1 MAEIKV
7 RRSASQRGGLD
18 RGGSFRQPGQPG
30 GIERRS
36 TQQLLETI
44 RHLQEESSDD
54 VAAELSQSKH
64 SMAMVQFIV
73 YWVFLMIV
81 FAAVKEPLLQN
92 EIYANVFFENAM
104 NADQMYQVLK
114 QLMIPHTFASKY
126 WSGKVFSPNDKQ
138 RVRRAER
145 LRRVDGRTGRA
156 RVAPRTRGGPRAS
169 TLIPGGPRYKYRAQ
183 YTSET
188 LLALGRSSPTAYEDK
203 GARAACFGG
212 YAAEHQDEDDWTLED
227 PETGDELSLKYKA
240 YSDGRAWESPF
251 SKVWYGEGGQV
262 YDLEIGKRQATANLE
277 ALRRAGFV
285 DNRTRCVFADMTWY
299 NPNVDMF
306 TNARVAF
313 EFLPSGKMH
322 PTLSVDSA
330 PLLYDARAL
339 NMDGYGFAD
348 LCAVLMEF
356 ALYGGAIWFLA
367 RVSEDVTD
375 YASLKGYLS
384 VGWNVMDVLSVACF
398 LVVMVLRAMW
408 MLRMMSDS
416 VNEYE
421 EHIDTDEHADDE
433 KFGPFSFDVY
443 MRLRL
448 TFQYY
453 RYCRNF
459 LATGVLITFIKAFKF
474 LSVSKQ
480 LSQFTETIYV
490 VSSEMLSVVLI
501 LAIILVGHAVAFHI
515 SLGHAIAGY
524 RTFFDSMMTL
534 TLAIFGD
541 FDLEEIIAVAP
552 TSGLAMMISY
562 IVVMTFVILTMFLK
576 IIDVSYSAVMERI
589 AGDDDDNFT
598 RDLRDA
604 LARIAYDLYWSVMI
618 RLTLLRARYALLFHR
633 PDGDRPALVVDDG
646 SAAGFAAPG
655 KRSLAEKLAARDSA
669 RTLAALPEPDDD
681 GDAQTPVDDR
691 TELQRALDK
700 RERHVEKHGRAFDA
714 AAERALLVDHF
725 VAEHRDVAEADA
737 PRTTGARAKSAT
749 FQSPVVALL
758 DQPSLV
764 SALTDPRDP
773 TPAGAAGAAP
783 PAIQEEL
790 DVLSV
795 VSAGSQRTVVT
806 HDGDGPPAGV

>member
-138 RVRRAER
+138 RAPRRAER
-145 LRRVDGRTGRA
+145 LRTSTA
-156 RVAPRTRGGPRAS
+156 RSTRRRRSSRSGAS
-169 TLIPGGPRYKYRAQ
+169 ACARCWSRRRLRPARFLRDYY
-183 YTSET
+183 EE
-188 LLALGRSSPTAYEDK
+188 SSPTAYEDK

-285 DNRTRCVFADMTWY
+285 DNRTTRCVFADMTWY

-501 LAIILVGHAVAFHI
+501 LAIILVGHAVAFH
-515 SLGHAIAGY
+515 
-524 RTFFDSMMTL
+524 
-534 TLAIFGD
+534 
-541 FDLEEIIAVAP
+541 AP
-552 TSGLAMMISY
+552 WAT
-562 IVVMTFVILTMFLK
+562 
-576 IIDVSYSAVMERI
+576 
-589 AGDDDDNFT
+589 
-598 RDLRDA
+598 
-604 LARIAYDLYWSVMI
+604 
-618 RLTLLRARYALLFHR
+618 
-633 PDGDRPALVVDDG
+633 P
-646 SAAGFAAPG
+646 
-655 KRSLAEKLAARDSA
+655 SLATARSST
-669 RTLAALPEPDDD
+669 R
-681 GDAQTPVDDR
+681 
-691 TELQRALDK
+691 
-700 RERHVEKHGRAFDA
+700 
-714 AAERALLVDHF
+714 
-725 VAEHRDVAEADA
+725 
-737 PRTTGARAKSAT
+737 
-749 FQSPVVALL
+749 
-758 DQPSLV
+758 
-764 SALTDPRDP
+764 
-773 TPAGAAGAAP
+773 
-783 PAIQEEL
+783 
-790 DVLSV
+790 
-795 VSAGSQRTVVT
+795 
-806 HDGDGPPAGV
+806 

>member
-1 MAEIKV
+1 MQGAPRDDRPSGHGPE
-7 RRSASQRGGLD
+7 RAD
-18 RGGSFRQPGQPG
+18 RG
-30 GIERRS
+30 RS
-36 TQQLLETI
+36 LRECRAQ
-44 RHLQEESSDD
+44 
-54 VAAELSQSKH
+54 
-64 SMAMVQFIV
+64 
-73 YWVFLMIV
+73 
-81 FAAVKEPLLQN
+81 VKEPLLQN

-138 RVRRAER
+138 RARRAEQ

-169 TLIPGGPRYKYRAQ
+169 TPSVDPQCPRYKYRAQ

-188 LLALGRSSPTAYEDK
+188 LLALGRVRLRTLRVRDDACDLPRFLRDYYEESAPTAYEDK
-203 GARAACFGG
+203 GGEGARAPCFGG

-227 PETGDELSLKYKA
+227 PETGDELNLKYKA

-262 YDLEIGKRQATANLE
+262 YDLEIGKWQATANLE

-339 NMDGYGFAD
+339 NMDGYGFSD

-421 EHIDTDEHADDE
+421 EHILTDEHADDAE
-433 KFGPFSFDVY
+433 EGPFSFDVY

-534 TLAIFGD
+534 APGRERAATF
-541 FDLEEIIAVAP
+541 P
-552 TSGLAMMISY
+552 TSKAPL
-562 IVVMTFVILTMFLK
+562 
-576 IIDVSYSAVMERI
+576 SAVYHS
-589 AGDDDDNFT
+589 
-598 RDLRDA
+598 LRLMFGRAIIPRSA
-604 LARIAYDLYWSVMI
+604 LEAWTPLPE
-618 RLTLLRARYALLFHR
+618 RARAAHSRRSDVESPRSR
-633 PDGDRPALVVDDG
+633 PG
-646 SAAGFAAPG
+646 S
-655 KRSLAEKLAARDSA
+655 RSRS
-669 RTLAALPEPDDD
+669 
-681 GDAQTPVDDR
+681 
-691 TELQRALDK
+691 
-700 RERHVEKHGRAFDA
+700 
-714 AAERALLVDHF
+714 
-725 VAEHRDVAEADA
+725 
-737 PRTTGARAKSAT
+737 SAT
-749 FQSPVVALL
+749 STSRRSSPSRRRVA
-758 DQPSLV
+758 S
-764 SALTDPRDP
+764 R
-773 TPAGAAGAAP
+773 
-783 PAIQEEL
+783 
-790 DVLSV
+790 
-795 VSAGSQRTVVT
+795 
-806 HDGDGPPAGV
+806 

>member
-1 MAEIKV
+1 M
-7 RRSASQRGGLD
+7 RPS
-18 RGGSFRQPGQPG
+18 
-30 GIERRS
+30 
-36 TQQLLETI
+36 
-44 RHLQEESSDD
+44 
-54 VAAELSQSKH
+54 
-64 SMAMVQFIV
+64 
-73 YWVFLMIV
+73 
-81 FAAVKEPLLQN
+81 
-92 EIYANVFFENAM
+92 
-104 NADQMYQVLK
+104 
-114 QLMIPHTFASKY
+114 
-126 WSGKVFSPNDKQ
+126 
-138 RVRRAER
+138 
-145 LRRVDGRTGRA
+145 TGRA
-156 RVAPRTRGGPRAS
+156 RCSRRTTSSERAARNNSDGPRALVAPRTRRGPRAS
-169 TLIPGGPRYKYRAQ
+169 TPSVDPQCPRYKYRAQ

-188 LLALGRSSPTAYEDK
+188 LLALGRVRLRTLRVRDDACDLPRFLRDYYEESAPTAYEDADGE
-203 GARAACFGG
+203 GARAPCFGG
-212 YAAEHQDEDDWTLED
+212 YAAEHQDDDDWTLED
-227 PETGDELSLKYKA
+227 PETGDELDLKYKA

-339 NMDGYGFAD
+339 NMDGYGFSD

-421 EHIDTDEHADDE
+421 EHILTDEHADDSTE
-433 KFGPFSFDVY
+433 DYSFDVY

-646 SAAGFAAPG
+646 SQAGFAAPG

-681 GDAQTPVDDR
+681 GDAPPPVDDR

-700 RERHVEKHGRAFDA
+700 RERHVEKHGRSFDA

-725 VAEHRDVAEADA
+725 VAERRDVAEADVPADHVSRKCDDLVAHQRSLGDLAAKLAAAIAGEDA
-737 PRTTGARAKSAT
+737 PATPSGARGAKSAT

-806 HDGDGPPAGV
+806 HDGDAPPAGV

>member
-1 MAEIKV
+1 
-7 RRSASQRGGLD
+7 
-18 RGGSFRQPGQPG
+18 
-30 GIERRS
+30 
-36 TQQLLETI
+36 
-44 RHLQEESSDD
+44 
-54 VAAELSQSKH
+54 
-64 SMAMVQFIV
+64 
-73 YWVFLMIV
+73 
-81 FAAVKEPLLQN
+81 
-92 EIYANVFFENAM
+92 M

-188 LLALGRSSPTAYEDK
+188 LLALGRVRLRTLRVRDDACDLPRFLRDYYEESSPTAYEDK

-299 NPNVDMF
+299 NPNVDI
-306 TNARVAF
+306 
-313 EFLPSGKMH
+313 
-322 PTLSVDSA
+322 A

-669 RTLAALPEPDDD
+669 RTLA
-681 GDAQTPVDDR
+681 R
-691 TELQRALDK
+691 SRA
-700 RERHVEKHGRAFDA
+700 RRRRRRANARRRPHGAPARARQARAPRGKHGRAFDA

-725 VAEHRDVAEADA
+725 VAEHRDAAEADA
-737 PRTTGARAKSAT
+737 PLTTPRARPDPPRRAPRRALAAPRRSRRRLVAARRRRGPLLRAEEARDRASARGDGREVAERELEAAAGEAAAVEALEQERRGGREEGPVTLAGAR
-749 FQSPVVALL
+749 VVF
-758 DQPSLV
+758 V
-764 SALTDPRDP
+764 RI
-773 TPAGAAGAAP
+773 AA
-783 PAIQEEL
+783 
-790 DVLSV
+790 S
-795 VSAGSQRTVVT
+795 SS
-806 HDGDGPPAGV
+806 

>member
-1 MAEIKV
+1 MQGAPRDDRPSGHGPE
-7 RRSASQRGGLD
+7 RAD
-18 RGGSFRQPGQPG
+18 RG
-30 GIERRS
+30 RS
-36 TQQLLETI
+36 LRECRAQ
-44 RHLQEESSDD
+44 
-54 VAAELSQSKH
+54 
-64 SMAMVQFIV
+64 
-73 YWVFLMIV
+73 
-81 FAAVKEPLLQN
+81 VKEPLLQN

-138 RVRRAER
+138 RARRAEQ

-169 TLIPGGPRYKYRAQ
+169 TPSVDPQCPRYKYRAQ

-188 LLALGRSSPTAYEDK
+188 LLALGRVRLRTLRVRDDACDLPRFLRDYYEESAPTAYEDK
-203 GARAACFGG
+203 GGEGARAPCFGG

-227 PETGDELSLKYKA
+227 PETGDELNLKYKA

-262 YDLEIGKRQATANLE
+262 YDLEIGKWQATANLE

-339 NMDGYGFAD
+339 NMDGYGFSD

-421 EHIDTDEHADDE
+421 EHILTDEHADDAVE
-433 KFGPFSFDVY
+433 GPFSFDVY

-534 TLAIFGD
+534 APGRERAATF
-541 FDLEEIIAVAP
+541 P
-552 TSGLAMMISY
+552 TSKAPL
-562 IVVMTFVILTMFLK
+562 
-576 IIDVSYSAVMERI
+576 SAVYHS
-589 AGDDDDNFT
+589 
-598 RDLRDA
+598 LRLMFGRAIIPRSA
-604 LARIAYDLYWSVMI
+604 LEAWTPLPE
-618 RLTLLRARYALLFHR
+618 RARAAHSRRSDVESPRSR
-633 PDGDRPALVVDDG
+633 PG
-646 SAAGFAAPG
+646 S
-655 KRSLAEKLAARDSA
+655 RSRS
-669 RTLAALPEPDDD
+669 
-681 GDAQTPVDDR
+681 
-691 TELQRALDK
+691 
-700 RERHVEKHGRAFDA
+700 
-714 AAERALLVDHF
+714 
-725 VAEHRDVAEADA
+725 
-737 PRTTGARAKSAT
+737 SAT
-749 FQSPVVALL
+749 STSRRSSPSRRRVA
-758 DQPSLV
+758 S
-764 SALTDPRDP
+764 R
-773 TPAGAAGAAP
+773 
-783 PAIQEEL
+783 
-790 DVLSV
+790 
-795 VSAGSQRTVVT
+795 
-806 HDGDGPPAGV
+806 

>member
-1 MAEIKV
+1 M
-7 RRSASQRGGLD
+7 RPS
-18 RGGSFRQPGQPG
+18 
-30 GIERRS
+30 
-36 TQQLLETI
+36 
-44 RHLQEESSDD
+44 
-54 VAAELSQSKH
+54 
-64 SMAMVQFIV
+64 
-73 YWVFLMIV
+73 
-81 FAAVKEPLLQN
+81 
-92 EIYANVFFENAM
+92 
-104 NADQMYQVLK
+104 
-114 QLMIPHTFASKY
+114 
-126 WSGKVFSPNDKQ
+126 
-138 RVRRAER
+138 
-145 LRRVDGRTGRA
+145 TGRA
-156 RVAPRTRGGPRAS
+156 RCSRRTTSSERAARNNSDGPRALVAPRTRRGPRAS
-169 TLIPGGPRYKYRAQ
+169 TPSVDPQCPRYKYRAQ
-183 YTSET
+183 YTAET
-188 LLALGRSSPTAYEDK
+188 LLALGRVRLRTLRVRDDACDLPRFLRDYYEESAPTAYEDVGGE
-203 GARAACFGG
+203 GAPRAPCFGG
-212 YAAEHQDEDDWTLED
+212 YAAEHQDDDDWTLED
-227 PETGDELSLKYKA
+227 PETGDELDLKYKA

-339 NMDGYGFAD
+339 NMDGYGFSD

-421 EHIDTDEHADDE
+421 EHILTDEHADDGVE
-433 KFGPFSFDVY
+433 GPFSFDVY

-604 LARIAYDLYWSVMI
+604 LGGKYSTRLQCARN
-618 RLTLLRARYALLFHR
+618 
-633 PDGDRPALVVDDG
+633 
-646 SAAGFAAPG
+646 
-655 KRSLAEKLAARDSA
+655 
-669 RTLAALPEPDDD
+669 
-681 GDAQTPVDDR
+681 
-691 TELQRALDK
+691 
-700 RERHVEKHGRAFDA
+700 
-714 AAERALLVDHF
+714 
-725 VAEHRDVAEADA
+725 
-737 PRTTGARAKSAT
+737 
-749 FQSPVVALL
+749 
-758 DQPSLV
+758 
-764 SALTDPRDP
+764 
-773 TPAGAAGAAP
+773 
-783 PAIQEEL
+783 
-790 DVLSV
+790 
-795 VSAGSQRTVVT
+795 
-806 HDGDGPPAGV
+806 

>member
-188 LLALGRSSPTAYEDK
+188 LLALGRVRLRTLRVRDDACDLPRFLRDYYEESSPTAYEDK

-251 SKVWYGEGGQV
+251 SKVWRCG
-262 YDLEIGKRQATANLE
+262 A
-277 ALRRAGFV
+277 RASSTTG
-285 DNRTRCVFADMTWY
+285 RAASSRDMTWY

-618 RLTLLRARYALLFHR
+618 RLTLLRRARYALLFHR

-681 GDAQTPVDDR
+681 GDAQTP
-691 TELQRALDK
+691 
-700 RERHVEKHGRAFDA
+700 
-714 AAERALLVDHF
+714 
-725 VAEHRDVAEADA
+725 
-737 PRTTGARAKSAT
+737 GARGAKSAT
-749 FQSPVVALL
+749 FQSPSPLL
-758 DQPSLV
+758 DQPPLV